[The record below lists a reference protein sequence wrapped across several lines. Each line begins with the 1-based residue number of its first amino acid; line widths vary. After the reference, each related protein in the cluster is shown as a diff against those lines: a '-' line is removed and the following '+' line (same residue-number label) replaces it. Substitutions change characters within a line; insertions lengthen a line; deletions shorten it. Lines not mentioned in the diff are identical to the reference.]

1 MLVRNK
7 LCSHT
12 SASPIATAEAG
23 TLPGRDLAIY
33 SYSAARPPST
43 TLRVVEVT
51 EVQAVDIA
59 ATTAHPTAAGVVVFG
74 PATAVAVESSVE
86 MG

>member
-7 LCSHT
+7 LCSQT

-23 TLPGRDLAIY
+23 TLL
-33 SYSAARPPST
+33 STARVQPAPPRPST

-59 ATTAHPTAAGVVVFG
+59 ATAAHPTAAGVVVFG
-74 PATAVAVESSVE
+74 PATAAAVESPLE

>member
-7 LCSHT
+7 LCSQT
-12 SASPIATAEAG
+12 NASPIATAEAV
-23 TLPGRDLAIY
+23 TLPSTAIVQP
-33 SYSAARPPST
+33 APST
-43 TLRVVEVT
+43 SLRVVEVT

-59 ATTAHPTAAGVVVFG
+59 ATAAHPTAAGVVVFG